1 MHDKIIAMIASFA
14 KRETGDIE
22 GRLDE
27 KGLWDSFSHVELVLL
42 LESEF
47 GVFFEQEEI
56 AGMNTPR
63 TVIEV
68 VQNKQAVG

>member
-1 MHDKIIAMIASFA
+1 MHDKIIAMIASFS
-14 KRETGDIE
+14 KREATDIE
-22 GRLDE
+22 SRLDE

-56 AGMNTPR
+56 AEMNTPR
-63 TVIEV
+63 TVIEA
-68 VQNKQAVG
+68 VQSKQAVG